1 MSQGARVESIDALKG
16 LKTALWKFAE
26 ATDVALGDAEAELQ
40 RVLAWLEV
48 EQTTYWQGQ
57 IRKRHEVTEKA
68 KEALRM
74 KRLYKDSAGKPQS
87 TAEEEK
93 QLRLAQQRLEEAQQ
107 KNALVRRS
115 IPRLQKEIQAYK
127 GGVQQLATTVQ
138 LELPAAA
145 GRLEGMI
152 AKLEEYV
159 GMAPPVSAAGASA
172 SESQAPSMG
181 RGETE
186 AMEPVQPSAPQPAG
200 AEIPFPELPFP
211 EIAEPQV
218 ALLPV
223 AEEDGRPMGG
233 EGEENGVKYRVF
245 DSLQQAQAYAL
256 QAVKQTAGLQCV
268 IYDHAQ
274 RELLVVGP

>member
-1 MSQGARVESIDALKG
+1 MAQGARVESIDALKG

-26 ATDVALGDAEAELQ
+26 AADVALGDAEAELQ

-57 IRKRHEVTEKA
+57 IRKRHEATEKA

-87 TAEEEK
+87 AAEEEK
-93 QLRLAQQRLEEAQQ
+93 QLRLAQQRLEEAEQ

-115 IPRLQKEIQAYK
+115 IPKLQKEIQAYK

-138 LELPAAA
+138 MELPAAA

-159 GMAPPVSAAGASA
+159 GLAPPTAAASASA

-181 RGETE
+181 RGQSE
-186 AMEPVQPSAPQPAG
+186 AMEPAAAPAPAPASARPG
-200 AEIPFPELPFP
+200 FPDL
-211 EIAEPQV
+211 AEPQV
-218 ALLPV
+218 AVGEVEGGGP
-223 AEEDGRPMGG
+223 AGG

-245 DSLQQAQAYAL
+245 DSLQQAQAYAIE
-256 QAVKQTAGLQCV
+256 AVKQSPARRCV
-268 IYDHAQ
+268 IYDHAG